1 MYIQPGGSPYHTV
14 VPADN
19 TLEGWSLGKLSVCQ
33 KIKYFLKC
41 KRLIFIFYNLLSEL
55 ILKKVSVRNT
65 ETKYNNKI

>member
-33 KIKYFLKC
+33 KRIFLKMQ
-41 KRLIFIFYNLLSEL
+41 KVNLH
-55 ILKKVSVRNT
+55 IL
-65 ETKYNNKI
+65 